1 MLLWNV
7 YEIYNNIRVS
17 VIVLILV
24 IGCIQQN
31 LTKDLVPTFDW
42 QFGWNNQQD
51 EWRDKACLGRSL
63 ADSMESRME
72 MSSAY
77 ISY

>member
-42 QFGWNNQQD
+42 QLGWNNHQ
-51 EWRDKACLGRSL
+51 LML
-63 ADSMESRME
+63 TT
-72 MSSAY
+72 
-77 ISY
+77 I